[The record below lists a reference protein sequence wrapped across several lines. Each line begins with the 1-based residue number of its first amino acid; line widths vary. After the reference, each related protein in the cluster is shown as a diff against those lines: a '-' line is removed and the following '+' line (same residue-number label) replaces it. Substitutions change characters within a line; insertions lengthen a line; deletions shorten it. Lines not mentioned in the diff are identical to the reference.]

1 MSQWAFLLSTNTTN
15 RNVMRGIRN
24 ALPGAHLVE
33 LDDEAKVLRR
43 CGGPLGVNR
52 RHASPRQHGVQVVLP
67 EHSQTNA
74 RAADSKDTDHNI
86 KMASAACK
94 PSATPTPTNTNKHT
108 GHYCHYCM
116 APIEA
121 GLGSLVK
128 NSAAFLRKSD
138 RLPILFFGSARVEL
152 ILVVR
157 TVSLLLQFVQGVLHR

>member
-1 MSQWAFLLSTNTTN
+1 
-15 RNVMRGIRN
+15 MRGIRN

-33 LDDEAKVLRR
+33 LDDEAKVLRS

-52 RHASPRQHGVQVVLP
+52 RHASPHQHGVQVVLP

-74 RAADSKDTDHNI
+74 RAADSKDTDHNRRGEWPVRH
-86 KMASAACK
+86 AS
-94 PSATPTPTNTNKHT
+94 PLRHPPRHT
-108 GHYCHYCM
+108 HTHSGHYCM

-138 RLPILFFGSARVEL
+138 RLPMLFFGSARVEL

-157 TVSLLLQFVQGVLHR
+157 TVSLLLQFVQDVLHR